1 MLTNETLKLIA
12 ADAKFQQNE
21 QLKRK
26 LIKLA
31 HEADKAKWARILG
44 LMYGKPQPN
53 KAKKR

>member
-31 HEADKAKWARILG
+31 HEADMAKWARLQE
-44 LMYGKPQPN
+44 GKSC
-53 KAKKR
+53 

>member
-12 ADAKFQQNE
+12 DDAKFQQNE

-31 HEADKAKWARILG
+31 HEVDLAKWARLNEG
-44 LMYGKPQPN
+44 VN
-53 KAKKR
+53 HERC